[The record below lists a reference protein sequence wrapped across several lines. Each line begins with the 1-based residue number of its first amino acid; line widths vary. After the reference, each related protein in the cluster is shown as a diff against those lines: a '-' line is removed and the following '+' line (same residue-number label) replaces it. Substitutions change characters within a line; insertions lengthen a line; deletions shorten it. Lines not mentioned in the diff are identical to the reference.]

1 MRTALT
7 LAEVVVIL
15 IILGILTSMAVPL
28 YMKASERALNR
39 EAQAMLDL
47 IVKAEKMYRLELTSY
62 VNCTSAANCNTELFL
77 NLPSAGDSAWSYDVS
92 QASSSQFNATATR
105 QGSDNRTW
113 TILHDRSAN
122 PPETG
127 PTCAGDGGSGFCE

>member
-15 IILGILTSMAVPL
+15 VILGILISMAVPL
-28 YMKASERALNR
+28 YMKASERAINR

-47 IVKAEKMYRLELTSY
+47 IVKAEKMYRLELNHYS
-62 VNCTSAANCNTELFL
+62 NCTDASQCNSELFL
-77 NLPSAGDSAWSYDVS
+77 NLPSSNESAWDYQVS
-92 QASSSQFNATATR
+92 ASGDQFSAVATR
-105 QGSDNRTW
+105 RGSDSRTW
-113 TILHDRSAN
+113 TIDHDRTAN

-127 PTCAGDGGSGFCE
+127 PYCAGGNATFCE

>member
-1 MRTALT
+1 MKTALT

-47 IVKAEKMYRLELTSY
+47 IVKAEKMYRLELTAY
-62 VNCTSAANCNTELFL
+62 VNCTDAANCNTELFL
-77 NLPSAGDSAWSYDVS
+77 NLPRGGNSAWGYQVS
-92 QASSSQFNATATR
+92 EASSSQFNATATR
-105 QGSDNRTW
+105 MGSDSRIW
-113 TILHDRSAN
+113 TVMHDRSSD

-127 PTCAGDGGSGFCE
+127 PTCSGDGGSGFCE